1 MLKEINL
8 TKSDLQRILE
18 VIKIQNKEK
27 NKHCWHS
34 IERKP
39 MGLQLLNY
47 KTLSKTQTVN
57 NILTIIKKHA

>member
-34 IERKP
+34 IERNP
-39 MGLQLLNY
+39 MGL
-47 KTLSKTQTVN
+47 
-57 NILTIIKKHA
+57 

>member
-39 MGLQLLNY
+39 MGQ
-47 KTLSKTQTVN
+47 
-57 NILTIIKKHA
+57 